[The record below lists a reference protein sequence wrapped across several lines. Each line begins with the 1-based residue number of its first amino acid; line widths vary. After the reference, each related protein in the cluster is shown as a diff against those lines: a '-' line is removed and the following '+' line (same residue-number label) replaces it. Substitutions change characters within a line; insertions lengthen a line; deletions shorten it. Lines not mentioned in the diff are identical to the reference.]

1 MEKLGY
7 TNHIDRVAF
16 KVDDIIRLLLEKP
29 DESWLKADIQD
40 WLKIRNISFT
50 DSETKAQLLEKM

>member
-16 KVDDIIRLLLEKP
+16 KVDDILRLLLEKP
-29 DESWLKADIQD
+29 DESWLKSDIQD